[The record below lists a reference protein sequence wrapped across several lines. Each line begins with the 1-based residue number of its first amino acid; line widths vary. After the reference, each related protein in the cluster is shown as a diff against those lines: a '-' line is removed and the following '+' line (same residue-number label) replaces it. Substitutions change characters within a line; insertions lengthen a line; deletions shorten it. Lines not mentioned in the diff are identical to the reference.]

1 MKGTLVLCSLVLWF
15 GVEAYGQNNANPVES
30 QRTLI
35 NQYCAGCH
43 NNNVKSGGCSWT
55 DVDLTHLE
63 KSPDRV
69 EKVIRKVRSG
79 MMPPSGAKRPD
90 APALKAFAASLERS
104 MDQAAVQQPYIDSP

>member
-15 GVEAYGQNNANPVES
+15 GVEAYGQNTANPVES
-30 QRTLI
+30 QRALV

-43 NNNVKSGGCSWT
+43 NNNVKSGGFSWT

-69 EKVIRKVRSG
+69 EKVIRSADRV
-79 MMPPSGAKRPD
+79 MMRAAGAKRLD
-90 APALKAFAASLERS
+90 ARA
-104 MDQAAVQQPYIDSP
+104 